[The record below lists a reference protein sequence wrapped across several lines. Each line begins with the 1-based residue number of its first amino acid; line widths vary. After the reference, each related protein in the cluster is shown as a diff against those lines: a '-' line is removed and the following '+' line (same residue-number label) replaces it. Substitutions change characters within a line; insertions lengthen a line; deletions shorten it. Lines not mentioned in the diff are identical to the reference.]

1 MPSFRPLTSM
11 SNSTKQNE
19 NFTLQERSEFIE
31 LGAMALKIACPLVWR
46 NDEEAKESNWRG
58 ATCFVLRFEHAL
70 VGVTAGHVIEI
81 VEAEIE
87 KSETLSCYLRTAPLD
102 LKGALICHDK
112 ALDLATFRI
121 TEQQVVDSDTTVLD
135 CRGAWPPPVPMKDSR
150 ILCAGFP
157 EALRKPPQGGIA
169 KFEALAYFSFTQ
181 YLTDRFII
189 ATYELDRDY
198 RLLAHPSMPE
208 LRSNWSGCSGGPVL
222 LADDH
227 NGRLRFFPVGV
238 IIDGP
243 GEGDRSTLE
252 ADMYRFH
259 RINSISPDGSIG

>member
-1 MPSFRPLTSM
+1 M
-11 SNSTKQNE
+11 SNSTKPIE
-19 NFTLQERSEFIE
+19 TFTSQERSEVIA
-31 LGAMALKIACPLVWR
+31 LGQMALKIARPLVWR
-46 NDEEAKESNWRG
+46 TEEDSKDSKWRG
-58 ATCFVLRFEHAL
+58 ATCFVLRFEHGL

-102 LKGALICHDK
+102 LIGSLICHDK

-121 TEQQVVDSDTTVLD
+121 TEQQLVDSETMVLD
-135 CRGAWPPPVPMKDSR
+135 CRDAWPPPVPMKDSR

-157 EALRKPPQGGIA
+157 EALREPPQGGIT
-169 KFEALAYFSFTQ
+169 KFEALAYFSFAQDVTE
-181 YLTDRFII
+181 RFII
-189 ATYELDRDY
+189 ATYEVDRDY
-198 RLLAHPSMPE
+198 RLIAHPSMPE

-222 LADDH
+222 MPGEH
-227 NGRLRFFPVGV
+227 NGRRRFFPSGV

-252 ADMYRFH
+252 FDMYKFH
-259 RINSISPDGSIG
+259 RINSINPDGSIG